1 LRDIGDASEIDNTS
15 QPSLSILSFS
25 HPPPTPT
32 FLAQAVFVSDN
43 QIIATGYEYAAD
55 GRLLGVKYCYN
66 RPVAL
71 WELIIP
77 HGIDTT
83 TSAESVIACS
93 AIKFTPS
100 HLSSRSPRVDQHGSI
115 VVWVSNK
122 TGGPHA
128 SCVSL
133 HSLNTHSKETRTLV
147 DTVWEPGPG
156 QFPGLYTDYG
166 LPSSPF
172 LQLSSVLL
180 ISCLDRSVRDLT
192 PDEDGQLYSWTVLG
206 TDMQDQVVCVR
217 SSLTTPHEVV
227 LGRFNDSGSVKWQ
240 VIDRPMLT
248 PEGEKSSVTPLSRFN
263 DLL

>member
-1 LRDIGDASEIDNTS
+1 VSE
-15 QPSLSILSFS
+15 
-25 HPPPTPT
+25 
-32 FLAQAVFVSDN
+32 N
-43 QIIATGYEYAAD
+43 QIIATGYEYGAD

-77 HGIDTT
+77 HGSDTAM
-83 TSAESVIACS
+83 SPENAIACT
-93 AIKFTPS
+93 ATKFTPS
-100 HLSSRSPRVDQHGSI
+100 HLSSRSPRVDQHGSM

-133 HSLNTHSKETRTLV
+133 HSLDTHSKEIRTLV
-147 DTVWEPGPG
+147 DTVWEPGPDE
-156 QFPGLYTDYG
+156 FPGLYTDYG

-172 LQLSSVLL
+172 LQLSSATYVVIHSTWHSRSTVLL
-180 ISCLDRSVRDLT
+180 ISCLDGSVRDLT
-192 PDEDGQLYSWTVLG
+192 PDEDGKLYSWTVLG
-206 TDMQDQVVCVR
+206 TDMQNQVVCVR

-248 PEGEKSSVTPLSRFN
+248 PEGEKSSVTPLSKFN
-263 DLL
+263 ALF